1 MEYVDYRRY
10 ADYLRPVGSDA
21 VGTPLNSPLS
31 SESLGAASGL
41 DCGSRLSFNGAGR
54 WGARPNAAWHPSSCC
69 CCCARD
75 WRWSGG
81 GGRNGREDA
90 RSLATVVAVLPA
102 AVLVPPGDQ
111 LWFDPNLSAVRP
123 PLSGD
128 CASPKSLPSYCLGTP
143 LCRPF
148 QVEHIVGDARKQ
160 FFLSLMITS
169 ENFGSFFGPIWGA
182 LSDAAVGSDG
192 RRRRRPIIVFGQCL
206 FVAACVLMASAESFS
221 VLLLSYMLFTF
232 TATLSGAPYVVTNT
246 TVPLEQRGM
255 YNAMWSYQS
264 LLMGFITSGLGAAVG
279 ENYLSQSGAYAISYV
294 VALFP
299 TLPIGA
305 QTHTTP
311 PSFVT
316 TRALLHPLSS

>member
-1 MEYVDYRRY
+1 
-10 ADYLRPVGSDA
+10 
-21 VGTPLNSPLS
+21 
-31 SESLGAASGL
+31 
-41 DCGSRLSFNGAGR
+41 
-54 WGARPNAAWHPSSCC
+54 
-69 CCCARD
+69 
-75 WRWSGG
+75 
-81 GGRNGREDA
+81 
-90 RSLATVVAVLPA
+90 VVAVLPA
-102 AVLVPPGDQ
+102 AVLVSPGDQ

-128 CASPKSLPSYCLGTP
+128 CASPRSLPSYCLGTP
-143 LCRPF
+143 LCLSVSLSLSLSLSLCLCRPF

-206 FVAACVLMASAESFS
+206 FVGACVLMASAESFS

-279 ENYLSQSGAYAISYV
+279 ENYLSQSGAYAISYA

-305 QTHTTP
+305 QTHTHDTALACHN
-311 PSFVT
+311 PSVAT
-316 TRALLHPLSS
+316 STVELK